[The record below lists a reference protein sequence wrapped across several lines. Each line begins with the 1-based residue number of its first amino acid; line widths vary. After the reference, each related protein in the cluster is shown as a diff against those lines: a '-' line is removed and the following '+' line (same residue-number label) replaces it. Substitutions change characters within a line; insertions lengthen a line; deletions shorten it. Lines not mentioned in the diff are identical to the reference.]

1 MHLARAGRS
10 LDQVADRHGATPAQI
25 RSGLAPPSLS
35 GGVPDPRYFHV
46 EHLEENV
53 AAGDLALSA
62 QDLAELG

>member
-1 MHLARAGRS
+1 
-10 LDQVADRHGATPAQI
+10 
-25 RSGLAPPSLS
+25 
-35 GGVPDPRYFHV
+35 VPDPRYFHV